1 MFLVILGSIVVFGVS
16 VRMAVFVIVLA
27 VVFVFRGGMEYIV
40 RS

>member
-27 VVFVFRGGMEYIV
+27 VVFVFWGGMEYIV